1 MFGKSLGLL
10 ARKTQFSIETVFK
23 FLNCRVTN
31 VIFYYTVGR
40 KQKAFSA
47 RGREVQFRISVLR
60 FIRRGIYYFL
70 NKSSIKS

>member
-23 FLNCRVTN
+23 FLKLVRVTN

-40 KQKAFSA
+40 KQKWAFS
-47 RGREVQFRISVLR
+47 
-60 FIRRGIYYFL
+60 
-70 NKSSIKS
+70 